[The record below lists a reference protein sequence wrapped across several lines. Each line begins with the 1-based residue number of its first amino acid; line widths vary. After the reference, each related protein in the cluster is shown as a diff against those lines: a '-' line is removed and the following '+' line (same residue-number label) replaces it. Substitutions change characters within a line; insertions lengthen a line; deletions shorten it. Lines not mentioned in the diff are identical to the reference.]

1 MSTADR
7 INKLK
12 DGLLTVTESVYHAW
26 AHKAQAPY
34 IVWMTDSAG
43 DALRANGMTEEQP
56 ISGAVHLFE
65 PTGTKES
72 KFPAVQKVLNEA
84 ECAWRLG
91 SIQHE
96 QETGL
101 THYEWIWEVC

>member
-12 DGLLTVTESVYHAW
+12 DGLLTVTQRVSLAW
-26 AHKAQAPY
+26 AHQEELPY
-34 IVWMTDSAG
+34 IVWLPEGAG
-43 DALRANGMTEEQP
+43 EALRANGQTGEQP
-56 ISGAVHLFE
+56 IRGAVHLFE
-65 PTGTKES
+65 QTDTDES
-72 KFPAVQKVLNEA
+72 SFAAVQSVLNECG
-84 ECAWRLG
+84 CAWRLG